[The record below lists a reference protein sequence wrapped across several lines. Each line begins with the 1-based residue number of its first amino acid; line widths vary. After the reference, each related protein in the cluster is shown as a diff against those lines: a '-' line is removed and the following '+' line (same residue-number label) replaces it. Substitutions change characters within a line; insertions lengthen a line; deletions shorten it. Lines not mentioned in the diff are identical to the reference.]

1 MVNQLGNFE
10 LNQFNFYPKHF
21 PPIKMIF
28 FSALFKVLLSSV
40 SSTEQRISWLTDSK
54 ERLMISLIPIP
65 YPILSSLNELL

>member
-1 MVNQLGNFE
+1 
-10 LNQFNFYPKHF
+10 
-21 PPIKMIF
+21 MIF

-54 ERLMISLIPIP
+54 ERFMVSFLPIP